1 MKRKRSAL
9 SVLLAAVLILLSGCG
24 KKTAENPARPAEKPA
39 VKVDAFY
46 TAETLPAYTG
56 SPFVALENNE
66 PSFAETEKSKT
77 SYEFYSELDA
87 LGRCGEARACIG
99 KDLMPTE
106 KRGEIGQ
113 IKPSGWQTAR
123 YDEVDGKYLYNRCH
137 LIGFQLSGE
146 NANEKNLITETR
158 YLNVQGMLPFE
169 NMVADYVKETG
180 NHVLYRVTPVF
191 EEENLVAS
199 GVEME
204 AESVEDGGEDIRF
217 HVYCYNVQPGIVID
231 YKTGDNHRETASETE
246 EYVLNTKSKKF
257 HLPDCESIHD
267 IAEKNRKTYQGARG
281 NLIAQGYEPCGR
293 CHP

>member
-1 MKRKRSAL
+1 MKKRTGYF
-9 SVLLAAVLILLSGCG
+9 SVLLSLILALFPAGCLQTPSQSSTDRPVV
-24 KKTAENPARPAEKPA
+24 KADAYYTVETVPAFS
-39 VKVDAFY
+39 D
-46 TAETLPAYTG
+46 
-56 SPFVALENNE
+56 SPFVVLEKNE
-66 PSFAETEKSKT
+66 PKFTEKERSET
-77 SYEFYSELDA
+77 SYEFYSELDS

-113 IKPSGWQTAR
+113 IKPTGWRTAR
-123 YDEVDGKYLYNRCH
+123 YDEVDGKFLYNRCH

-146 NANEKNLITETR
+146 NANEKNLITGTR

-180 NHVLYRVTPVF
+180 NHVLYRVVPIF
-191 EEENLVAS
+191 EGDNLLAS

-217 HVYCYNVQPGIVID
+217 HVYCYNVQPGIVLE
-231 YKTGDNHRETASETE
+231 YKTGDHYRPNTSGKK
-246 EYVLNTKSKKF
+246 EYVLNTNSKKF
-257 HLPDCESIHD
+257 HLPTCGSIESI
-267 IAEKNRKTYQGARG
+267 ARKNKRIYKGARG
-281 NLIAQGYEPCGR
+281 NLIAQGYTPCGQ

>member
-1 MKRKRSAL
+1 MKKRIWIGA
-9 SVLLAAVLILLSGCG
+9 VLLSLILALFPAGCLQI
-24 KKTAENPARPAEKPA
+24 PSQSPSDRPV
-39 VKVDAFY
+39 VKVDAYY
-46 TAETLPAYTG
+46 TVETVPAFSD

-66 PSFAETEKSKT
+66 PKFTQKEKSKT
-77 SYEFYSELDA
+77 SYEFYSELDS

-113 IKPSGWQTAR
+113 IKPTGWRTAR
-123 YDEVDGKYLYNRCH
+123 YEEVDGKFLYNRCH

-146 NANEKNLITETR
+146 NANEKNLITGTR

-169 NMVADYVKETG
+169 NMVADYIKETG
-180 NHVLYRVTPVF
+180 NHVLYRVVPIF
-191 EEENLVAS
+191 KGNNLLAS

-217 HVYCYNVQPGIVID
+217 HVYCYNVQPGIVLD
-231 YKTGDNHRETASETE
+231 YKTGDNYRPNTSGTK
-246 EYVLNTKSKKF
+246 EYVLNTNSKKF
-257 HLPDCESIHD
+257 HLPTCESIGS
-267 IAEKNRKTYQGARG
+267 IAPKNKRTYKGARG
-281 NLIAQGYEPCGR
+281 NLLAQGYEPCGN